1 MRGEVKD
8 RRSKMKDSR
17 MMDFI
22 RERMKEAALDLRSS
36 CASVADTE
44 IFQGMDEDTL
54 FGLIADADR
63 MITYALDL
71 IAAKRLL
78 YAVDSFRDL
87 QRDEKILS
95 EASSMANRRMSLC
108 DDIYRSQA
116 VTHEIELIDRVRHEV
131 IMKNEE

>member
-1 MRGEVKD
+1 
-8 RRSKMKDSR
+8 MKDSR
-17 MMDFI
+17 MIDFI
-22 RERMKEAALDLRSS
+22 RERMREATIDLRSS
-36 CASVADTE
+36 CASVAETD
-44 IFQGMDEDTL
+44 IFQVMDEETL

-108 DDIYRSQA
+108 DDIYNYHAITR
-116 VTHEIELIDRVRHEV
+116 EMELIDRVRHEV
-131 IMKNEE
+131 IMENEELMK

>member
-1 MRGEVKD
+1 
-8 RRSKMKDSR
+8 MKDSR

-22 RERMKEAALDLRSS
+22 RERRREATIDLRSS
-36 CASVADTE
+36 CASVEDTE

-63 MITYALDL
+63 MIAYALDL
-71 IAAKRLL
+71 IAAKRLV
-78 YAVDSFRDL
+78 YAVEALRDL
-87 QRDEKILS
+87 QSDEKILS
-95 EASSMANRRMSLC
+95 EASSLANRRMSLC
-108 DDIYRSQA
+108 DDIYHSQA

>member
-1 MRGEVKD
+1 
-8 RRSKMKDSR
+8 MKDSK

-22 RERMKEAALDLRSS
+22 RDRRREATIDLRSS

-63 MITYALDL
+63 MIAYALDL
-71 IAAKRLL
+71 IAAKRLV
-78 YAVDSFRDL
+78 YAVEALRDL
-87 QRDEKILS
+87 QSDEKILS
-95 EASSMANRRMSLC
+95 EASSLANRRMSLC
-108 DDIYRSQA
+108 DDIYHSQA

>member
-22 RERMKEAALDLRSS
+22 RERMKESALDLRSS
-36 CASVADTE
+36 CASVAETE
-44 IFQGMDEDTL
+44 IFQDMDEDTI
-54 FGLIADADR
+54 FDLIDDADR
-63 MITYALDL
+63 LITYALDL
-71 IAAKRLL
+71 IAAKRLV
-78 YAVDSFRDL
+78 YAVEAFQDL
-87 QRDEKILS
+87 QSDDKILS
-95 EASSMANRRMSLC
+95 EASSLANRRMSLC
-108 DDIYRSQA
+108 DDIYHSQA

>member
-1 MRGEVKD
+1 
-8 RRSKMKDSR
+8 MKDSR

-22 RERMKEAALDLRSS
+22 RECSREATIDLRSS
-36 CASVADTE
+36 CASVEDTE

-63 MITYALDL
+63 MIAYALDL

-95 EASSMANRRMSLC
+95 EASSLANRRMSLC
-108 DDIYRSQA
+108 DDIYHSQA

>member
-1 MRGEVKD
+1 
-8 RRSKMKDSR
+8 MKDSR

-54 FGLIADADR
+54 FNLISDADR
-63 MITYALDL
+63 MIAYALDL
-71 IAAKRLL
+71 IAAKRLVC
-78 YAVDSFRDL
+78 AVEAFRDL
-87 QRDEKILS
+87 QSDEKILS
-95 EASSMANRRMSLC
+95 EASSLANRRMSLC
-108 DDIYRSQA
+108 DDIYHSQA

>member
-1 MRGEVKD
+1 
-8 RRSKMKDSR
+8 MKDSR
-17 MMDFI
+17 MIDFI
-22 RERMKEAALDLRSS
+22 RERMREATIDLRSS
-36 CASVADTE
+36 CASVAETD
-44 IFQGMDEDTL
+44 IFQVMDEETL

-78 YAVDSFRDL
+78 YAVEAFLDL
-87 QRDEKILS
+87 QSDEKILS
-95 EASSMANRRMSLC
+95 EASYLANRRMSLC
-108 DDIYRSQA
+108 DDIYHSQA

>member
-1 MRGEVKD
+1 
-8 RRSKMKDSR
+8 MKDSR

-22 RERMKEAALDLRSS
+22 RDRIRESAIDLRSA
-36 CASVADTE
+36 CESVEETE
-44 IFQGMDEDTL
+44 IFQRMDEDTL
-54 FGLIADADR
+54 FDLISDADR
-63 MITYALDL
+63 MIAYALDL

-78 YAVDSFRDL
+78 YAVEAFRDL
-87 QRDEKILS
+87 QSDEKILS

-108 DDIYRSQA
+108 DDIYHSQA